1 MSDLPVEG
9 ITAQRDRDFI
19 RRAVFPLYLPNAR
32 HCLSSFPLLD
42 VHYPLPFAFL
52 AKGCDAIT
60 NGIGG
65 QLVQLLAADRATIP
79 QLPFYQFH
87 HAAALLSWRTFGAQ
101 LRRIGGNG
109 LQFWRTIQ
117 GLNPLFRVSIATVRF
132 NWQEYC
138 TFTGQLLQLSI
149 LHKNY
154 CFFSPFPPIMA
165 AFSVFSFCLL
175 FLGAHF

>member
-1 MSDLPVEG
+1 MSDLPAEG

-42 VHYPLPFAFL
+42 VHYPLPFTFL

-117 GLNPLFRVSIATVRF
+117 GLNPLFRVNIATIRF
-132 NWQEYC
+132 NW
-138 TFTGQLLQLSI
+138 
-149 LHKNY
+149 
-154 CFFSPFPPIMA
+154 
-165 AFSVFSFCLL
+165 
-175 FLGAHF
+175 